1 MHHITT
7 DKPQLYIAHNG
18 DDIVHYGEVDALQ
31 NISTG
36 QPYLETFDIEARE
49 QYEARLL
56 ELGVSP
62 EEPVDPMGF
71 PV

>member
-1 MHHITT
+1 MHHILT
-7 DKPQLYIAHNG
+7 DRPQLYIAHNG
-18 DDIVHYGEVDALQ
+18 DDIVHYGEVGALQ

-36 QPYLETFDIEARE
+36 QPYLETFDIDQRE
-49 QYEARLL
+49 QYKARLL

-62 EEPVDPMGF
+62 EELVDPMGI

>member
-1 MHHITT
+1 MHHIIT

-18 DDIVHYGEVDALQ
+18 DDIVHTGEVGALQ

-36 QPYLETFDIEARE
+36 QPYLETFDIDQRE
-49 QYEARLL
+49 QYEARLT

-62 EEPVDPMGF
+62 EELVDPMGF